1 MQNRRPAF
9 RRAAIRSMTDATSPL
24 PATLGIPK
32 PAFNTWLAASGAIVV
47 LVLAPVAALA
57 VIALHGSG
65 EMWPHL
71 LRYVLP
77 VALRDTAALL
87 TGVGAFAAVIGVGT
101 AWLVTAYR
109 FPARR
114 LFDWALLLPL
124 AIPTYIMA
132 YVNVDLLHPLGPIQG
147 ALRALLGIE
156 SPADFRLPDIR
167 SVWGAIFLF
176 GLVLYPYVYLA
187 TRAMF
192 LMQSA
197 CVIDASR
204 TLGAGRA
211 AAFFRVALPL
221 ARPAIAVGVS
231 LVMMEALND
240 LGASDILGVRTMTVS
255 IYSTWVNS
263 SSLEG
268 AAQIA
273 IVMLAFV
280 IALVVWE
287 RYARRR
293 QRFNTQAQRSRRIA
307 AQELKGFAALGAV
320 LACGLPIAFGF
331 LFPALYL
338 SSEAVRVLGRGGFPR
353 HLVVEAWHTVSL
365 AAVATLV
372 TVGLG
377 LVLAYTA
384 RMIRGPFPP
393 VLVRL
398 ASIGYAIPGTV
409 LAVGLLF
416 PLANLDNAVD
426 GVMRAWFGISTG
438 LMLSG
443 TVFALVYAYAVRFL
457 AISAGGVEAGFQKIS
472 PSLDSA
478 ARNLGETATGVVR
491 RVHMP
496 LLRPA
501 LGGAALL
508 VFVDSMKELSA
519 TLLLR
524 PFNFETLATHVYA
537 EASRGTYED
546 GSVAALLIVLVGL
559 IPVALLARASRLP
572 FAEGA
577 RAAERTPSSVSV

>member
-1 MQNRRPAF
+1 
-9 RRAAIRSMTDATSPL
+9 MTDVTAPSPSSSFRLRL
-24 PATLGIPK
+24 PG
-32 PAFNTWLAASGAIVV
+32 FWLSASLVITA
-47 LVLAPVAALA
+47 LVLAPVVSLTF
-57 VIALHGSG
+57 IALRGSG
-65 EMWPHL
+65 EHWPHL
-71 LRYVLP
+71 VRYVLP
-77 VALRDTAALL
+77 VAIRDTTLL
-87 TGVGAFAAVIGVGT
+87 LIGVGAVSALIGVGT
-101 AWLVTAYR
+101 AWLVTAHR
-109 FPARR
+109 FPGRR
-114 LFDWALLLPL
+114 IFDWALLLPL

-132 YVNVDLLHPLGPIQG
+132 YASVDLMHPIGPIQTTM
-147 ALRALLGIE
+147 RAVLGIA

-167 SVWGAIFLF
+167 SMWGAIFLF

-197 CVIDASR
+197 CVIDVSR

-211 AAFFRVALPL
+211 SAFFRVALPL

-240 LGASDILGVRTMTVS
+240 LGASDILGVRTLTVS
-255 IYSTWVNS
+255 IYSTWVNN

-273 IVMLAFV
+273 IVMLFV
-280 IALVVWE
+280 VVALVVLE
-287 RYARRR
+287 RYARRH

-307 AQELKGFAALGAV
+307 ARELTGLSALGASLLCLV
-320 LACGLPIAFGF
+320 PVCFGF

-338 SSEAVRVLGRGGFPR
+338 VHEAIEAIRYRG
-353 HLVVEAWHTVSL
+353 LSAMLLTETWHTVSL
-365 AAVATLV
+365 AAVATIV
-372 TVGLG
+372 TVLVGLT
-377 LVLAYTA
+377 LAYTA
-384 RMIRGPFPP
+384 RLVRGPLPP
-393 VLVRL
+393 TLVRL
-398 ASIGYAIPGTV
+398 GSVGYAIPGTV
-409 LAVGLLF
+409 LAVGLLL
-416 PLANLDNAVD
+416 PLASFDNAVD
-426 GVMRAWFGISTG
+426 ANMRAWFGISTG
-438 LMLSG
+438 LLLSG
-443 TVFALVYAYAVRFL
+443 SGFALVYAYAVRFL

-478 ARNLGETATGVVR
+478 ARNLGETAAGVVR

-577 RAAERTPSSVSV
+577 RAAEKAPPSVDA

>member
-1 MQNRRPAF
+1 M
-9 RRAAIRSMTDATSPL
+9 
-24 PATLGIPK
+24 
-32 PAFNTWLAASGAIVV
+32 
-47 LVLAPVAALA
+47 
-57 VIALHGSG
+57 
-65 EMWPHL
+65 
-71 LRYVLP
+71 
-77 VALRDTAALL
+77 
-87 TGVGAFAAVIGVGT
+87 
-101 AWLVTAYR
+101 
-109 FPARR
+109 
-114 LFDWALLLPL
+114 
-124 AIPTYIMA
+124 
-132 YVNVDLLHPLGPIQG
+132 
-147 ALRALLGIE
+147 RALLGIA

-167 SVWGAIFLF
+167 SMWGAILLF

-197 CVIDASR
+197 CVIDVSR

-211 AAFFRVALPL
+211 ASFFRVALPL

-240 LGASDILGVRTMTVS
+240 LGASDILGVRTLTVS

-273 IVMLAFV
+273 LVMLAFV
-280 IALVVWE
+280 VALVLWE

-307 AQELKGFAALGAV
+307 PQQLKGLAAFGATS
-320 LACGLPIAFGF
+320 ACLLPICFGF

-338 SSEAVRVLGRGGFPR
+338 LNEAIGVLARYGFPQ
-353 HLVVEAWHTVSL
+353 HTLIAAWHTVTL
-365 AAVATLV
+365 AGTATLV

-384 RMIRGPFPP
+384 RMIRGPIPP
-393 VLVRL
+393 ALVRL
-398 ASIGYAIPGTV
+398 GSVGYAIPGTV
-409 LAVGLLF
+409 LAVGLLV
-416 PLANLDNAVD
+416 PLASFDNAVD
-426 GVMRAWFGISTG
+426 GVMRSWFGVSTG
-438 LMLSG
+438 LLLSG
-443 TVFALVYAYAVRFL
+443 TTFALVYAYGVRFL
-457 AISAGGVEAGFQKIS
+457 AISAGGAEAGFQKIA
-472 PSLDSA
+472 PSLDAA
-478 ARNLGETATGVVR
+478 ARNLGETTFGVVR

-524 PFNFETLATHVYA
+524 PFNFETLATYVYA

-546 GSVAALLIVLVGL
+546 GSLAALMIVAVGL

-577 RAAERTPSSVSV
+577 RATEDRPKSADA

>member
-1 MQNRRPAF
+1 MADIAAPNPSLSFGF
-9 RRAAIRSMTDATSPL
+9 RVP
-24 PATLGIPK
+24 G
-32 PAFNTWLAASGAIVV
+32 FWLTAS
-47 LVLAPVAALA
+47 LVITALIIAPVLSLT
-57 VIALHGSG
+57 VIAMRGSG
-65 EMWPHL
+65 DQWPHL
-71 LRYVLP
+71 FRYVLP
-77 VALRDTAALL
+77 VAIRDTAVLLLGVGIVAALL
-87 TGVGAFAAVIGVGT
+87 GVGA
-101 AWLVTAYR
+101 AWLVTAHR
-109 FPARR
+109 FPGRR
-114 LFDWALLLPL
+114 IFDWALLLPL

-132 YVNVDLLHPLGPIQG
+132 YASVDLMHPLGPIQTVM
-147 ALRALLGIE
+147 RALLGIA

-167 SVWGAIFLF
+167 SMWGAILLF

-197 CVIDASR
+197 CVMDVSR
-204 TLGAGRA
+204 TLGASRA

-240 LGASDILGVRTMTVS
+240 LGASDILGVRTLTVS
-255 IYSTWVNS
+255 IYSTWVNN

-273 IVMLAFV
+273 IVMLLV
-280 IALVVWE
+280 VVALVMIE
-287 RYARRR
+287 RYARRN

-307 AQELKGFAALGAV
+307 SRELKGFPALGASLLCLIPV
-320 LACGLPIAFGF
+320 CFGF

-338 SSEAVRVLGRGGFPR
+338 LREAIEDIAYRGLSDR
-353 HLVVEAWHTVSL
+353 LLTETWHTVSL
-365 AAVATLV
+365 AAVATFV
-372 TVGLG
+372 TVLLG
-377 LVLAYTA
+377 LTLAYTA
-384 RMIRGPFPP
+384 RLVRGPLPP
-393 VLVRL
+393 TLVRL
-398 ASIGYAIPGTV
+398 GSIGYAIPGTV
-409 LAVGLLF
+409 LAVGLLL
-416 PLANLDNAVD
+416 PLAAFDNAVD
-426 GVMRAWFGISTG
+426 ANMRAWFGISTG
-438 LMLSG
+438 LLLSG
-443 TVFALVYAYAVRFL
+443 SGFALVYAYAVRFL

-478 ARNLGETATGVVR
+478 ARNLGETASGVVR

-559 IPVALLARASRLP
+559 LPVALLARASRLP
-572 FAEGA
+572 IAEGT
-577 RAAERTPSSVSV
+577 RAAEKAPPSADA

>member
-1 MQNRRPAF
+1 
-9 RRAAIRSMTDATSPL
+9 MTAVPATSPAPSRLSL
-24 PATLGIPK
+24 PG
-32 PAFNTWLAASGAIVV
+32 FWLSASLVITA
-47 LVLAPVAALA
+47 LVLAPV
-57 VIALHGSG
+57 IALGFIALRGSG
-65 EMWPHL
+65 DLWPHL

-77 VALRDTAALL
+77 VALRDTAILL
-87 TGVGAFAAVIGVGT
+87 TGVAAVSAVIGVGA
-101 AWLVTAYR
+101 AWLVTAHR
-109 FPARR
+109 FPGRR
-114 LFDWALLLPL
+114 VFDWALLLPL

-132 YVNVDLLHPLGPIQG
+132 FASVDLMHPLGPIQG
-147 ALRALLGIE
+147 ALRFVLGID

-167 SVWGAIFLF
+167 AMWGAILLF

-204 TLGAGRA
+204 TLGAGRFSS
-211 AAFFRVALPL
+211 FFRVALPL

-240 LGASDILGVRTMTVS
+240 LGASDILGVRTLTVS
-255 IYSTWVNS
+255 IYSTWVNN
-263 SSLEG
+263 SSLGG

-273 IVMLAFV
+273 LVMLAFV
-280 IALVVWE
+280 VALVMLE
-287 RYARRR
+287 RYARRH

-307 AQELKGFAALGAV
+307 PRQLSGAGAFGAV
-320 LACGLPIAFGF
+320 LFCALPILLGF

-338 SSEAVRVLGRGGFPR
+338 VREAIEHITANGLSDRL
-353 HLVVEAWHTVSL
+353 LTETWHTVSL

-372 TVGLG
+372 TVLVGLT
-377 LVLAYTA
+377 LAYTA
-384 RMIRGPFPP
+384 RLVRGPLPP
-393 VLVRL
+393 LLVRL
-398 ASIGYAIPGTV
+398 GSVGYAIPGTV
-409 LAVGLLF
+409 LAVGLLV
-416 PLANLDNAVD
+416 PLAAFDNAFD
-426 GVMRAWFGISTG
+426 AQMRIWFGISTG
-438 LMLSG
+438 LLLSG
-443 TVFALVYAYAVRFL
+443 TGFALVYAYAVRFL

-491 RVHMP
+491 RVHIP

-501 LGGAALL
+501 IGGAALL
-508 VFVDSMKELSA
+508 VFVDAMKELSA

-524 PFNFETLATHVYA
+524 PLNFETLATHVYA

-572 FAEGA
+572 FAEGV
-577 RAAERTPSSVSV
+577 RAAEKKLAESAA

>member
-1 MQNRRPAF
+1 
-9 RRAAIRSMTDATSPL
+9 MTDITAPSPSSSFRLSL
-24 PATLGIPK
+24 PG
-32 PAFNTWLAASGAIVV
+32 FWLTASLVITA
-47 LVLAPVAALA
+47 LVLAPVIALT
-57 VIALHGSG
+57 VIASHGSG
-65 EMWPHL
+65 DQWPHL
-71 LRYVLP
+71 IKYVLP
-77 VALRDTAALL
+77 VAVRDTASLL
-87 TGVGAFAAVIGVGT
+87 LGVGALAAVLGVGT
-101 AWLVTAYR
+101 AWLVTAHR
-109 FPARR
+109 FPGRN

-132 YVNVDLLHPLGPIQG
+132 YASVDLMHPLGPVQS
-147 ALRALLGIE
+147 AMRAVLGIA

-167 SVWGAIFLF
+167 SMWGAILLF

-197 CVIDASR
+197 CVIDVSR

-240 LGASDILGVRTMTVS
+240 LGASDILGVRTLTVS
-255 IYSTWVNS
+255 IYSTWVNN

-273 IVMLAFV
+273 IVMLFV
-280 IALVVWE
+280 VVALVLIE
-287 RYARRR
+287 RYARRH

-307 AQELKGFAALGAV
+307 PRELTGLTALGAS
-320 LACGLPIAFGF
+320 LFCLFPICFGF

-338 SSEAVRVLGRGGFPR
+338 VREAIEDITYRG
-353 HLVVEAWHTVSL
+353 LSDQLLTQTWHTVSL
-365 AAVATLV
+365 AAVATIV
-372 TVGLG
+372 TVLLG
-377 LVLAYTA
+377 LTLTYTA
-384 RMIRGPFPP
+384 RLVRGPLPP
-393 VLVRL
+393 ALVRL
-398 ASIGYAIPGTV
+398 GSVGYAIPGTV
-409 LAVGLLF
+409 LAVGLLV
-416 PLANLDNAVD
+416 PLAAFDNAVD
-426 GVMRAWFGISTG
+426 AGMRQWFGISTG
-438 LMLSG
+438 LLLSG
-443 TVFALVYAYAVRFL
+443 SGFALVYAYAVRFL

-478 ARNLGETATGVVR
+478 ARNLGETSAGVVR

-501 LGGAALL
+501 LGAAALL
-508 VFVDSMKELSA
+508 VFVDAMKELSA

-559 IPVALLARASRLP
+559 LPVALLARASRLP
-572 FAEGA
+572 LAEGA
-577 RAAERTPSSVSV
+577 RAAEKRPSSADD

>member
-1 MQNRRPAF
+1 
-9 RRAAIRSMTDATSPL
+9 MTAVT
-24 PATLGIPK
+24 AHTK
-32 PAFNTWLAASGAIVV
+32 PASFSLGLPGFWLTASTVIAG
-47 LVLAPVAALA
+47 LVLAPVLALG

-65 EMWPHL
+65 DLWPHL
-71 LRYVLP
+71 LKYVLP
-77 VALRDTAALL
+77 VAIRDTALL
-87 TGVGAFAAVIGVGT
+87 LVGVGAVAALIGVGS
-101 AWLVTAYR
+101 AWLVTAHR
-109 FPARR
+109 FPGRQI
-114 LFDWALLLPL
+114 FDWALLLPL

-132 YVNVDLLHPLGPIQG
+132 YASVDLLHPLGPVQG
-147 ALRALLGIE
+147 ALRAVLGIA

-167 SVWGAIFLF
+167 SMWGAILIF

-204 TLGAGRA
+204 TLGAGRS

-221 ARPAIAVGVS
+221 ARPAIAVGLS

-240 LGASDILGVRTMTVS
+240 LGASDILGVRTLTVS
-255 IYSTWVNS
+255 IYSTWVNN

-273 IVMLAFV
+273 LVMLAVV
-280 IALVVWE
+280 IALVMLE
-287 RYARRR
+287 RYARRH

-307 AQELKGFAALGAV
+307 ARELTGLSALGASLLCLIPV
-320 LACGLPIAFGF
+320 CFGF

-338 SSEAVRVLGRGGFPR
+338 LREAIEDIANRGLSDR
-353 HLVVEAWHTVSL
+353 LLTEAWHTVSL
-365 AAVATLV
+365 AAVATFV
-372 TVGLG
+372 TVLLG
-377 LVLAYTA
+377 LTLAYTA
-384 RMIRGPFPP
+384 RLVRGPLPP
-393 VLVRL
+393 TLVRL
-398 ASIGYAIPGTV
+398 GSIGYAIPGTV
-409 LAVGLLF
+409 LAVGLLV
-416 PLANLDNAVD
+416 PLAALDNAVD
-426 GVMRAWFGISTG
+426 AEMRDWFGVSTG
-438 LMLSG
+438 LLLSG
-443 TVFALVYAYAVRFL
+443 SGFALVYAYAARFL
-457 AISAGGVEAGFQKIS
+457 AISAGGAEAGFQKIS

-478 ARNLGETATGVVR
+478 ARNLGETAGGVVR

-508 VFVDSMKELSA
+508 VFVDAMKELPA

-537 EASRGTYED
+537 EAARGTYEE

-572 FAEGA
+572 FAEGTRA
-577 RAAERTPSSVSV
+577 REEKIASGIELTA